1 MAEKLL
7 QHALAAES
15 PPLRDIPV
23 VSAGLAAYPGE
34 PATRH
39 SAQILKRIGLS
50 LDSHRSQ
57 RVTPELLENARLVL
71 CMTESH
77 RYSLLSLY
85 DGIQAPIHLFR
96 EFMQD
101 DHAAEEITDPY
112 GGDLHTY
119 EECRDDIMEAIPSII
134 RYLQQH
140 SQT

>member
-15 PPLRDIPV
+15 PPLSNVPV
-23 VSAGLAAYPGE
+23 ISAGLAAYPGE

-39 SAQILKRIGLS
+39 SAQILQRIGLS
-50 LDSHRSQ
+50 LEKHRSQ
-57 RVTPELLENARLVL
+57 RVTPELLENACLIL

-85 DGIQAPIHLFR
+85 DDIQAPIRLFR
-96 EFMQD
+96 EFMQ
-101 DHAAEEITDPY
+101 EERSVEITDPY
-112 GGDLHTY
+112 GGDLRTY

-134 RYLQQH
+134 RYLQQP
-140 SQT
+140 SQS